1 MAQVSYGTITI
12 TDTTDAEVKLKY
24 FWHNLTES
32 INYPAGTYM
41 ASGIN
46 NELIENDPSTYGF
59 NSLQRNNQLA
69 FRYNSLPLTTIGL
82 DGLKLYAPI
91 LTNNIITNSQLG
103 VELTADALKFYGLP
117 INGRQNVDAQLNANG
132 LILQKGG
139 IISGEPNQTGFVYLS
154 SDNYVPGY
162 KITNLESNDN
172 PSTLGLYELVNN
184 EYVLTSDTSPI
195 SDKIYYIKEIV
206 TINGHSE
213 NWREIIGTKFGV
225 DADGNL
231 YASNAEI
238 SGKITVGSG
247 SNVYTKTEAN
257 GAFDALGAADTAESN
272 AVATA
277 AADATSKANAA
288 QAAAEAAAAQDA
300 TAKAN
305 AVNTAL
311 ETYKTATN
319 STLNSLQDQVDG
331 QVEVWYYSID
341 PTNSNSPASSWD
353 TDTLK
358 ARHEGDLY
366 YNINNGHSWR
376 WLKNG
381 STYSWQQIPDGDAA
395 AALAKATEALG
406 LAGDKRRIFTAQ
418 PIPPYDVGDLWA
430 DGSQIKY
437 CSISKSEGQ
446 SYAATDWTL
455 TATDDTKANSA
466 AYEEQYIYIS
476 KVSGTGS
483 VTKYETWVTRS
494 DDVQNIWTTKRPTYD
509 SSYPVLFIAKQ
520 KKTVGQSSGITCSCT
535 TPVKDDTVT
544 VIDGGHITTG
554 TIDASRLSV
563 YDATIN
569 KISAS
574 AIDVS
579 SIQIGQ
585 SQVNNLTNDL
595 SNKASINAEYSVN
608 IVTSNFNPTAT
619 GTDTFITLTAKV
631 SRVDG
636 TAVGTISYAW
646 YGDNSST
653 AISGATSASYNVP
666 ANLVWNGTTGY
677 KTFTVQVN

>member
-238 SGKITVGSG
+238 SGKITVGGG

-319 STLNSLQDQVDG
+319 STLNS
-331 QVEVWYYSID
+331 
-341 PTNSNSPASSWD
+341 
-353 TDTLK
+353 
-358 ARHEGDLY
+358 
-366 YNINNGHSWR
+366 
-376 WLKNG
+376 
-381 STYSWQQIPDGDAA
+381 
-395 AALAKATEALG
+395 
-406 LAGDKRRIFTAQ
+406 
-418 PIPPYDVGDLWA
+418 
-430 DGSQIKY
+430 
-437 CSISKSEGQ
+437 
-446 SYAATDWTL
+446 
-455 TATDDTKANSA
+455 A

-483 VTKYETWVTRS
+483 VTKYETWVTSS
-494 DDVQNIWTTKRPTYD
+494 DDVQNTWTTKRPTYD

-520 KKTVGQSSGITCSCT
+520 KKTVGQSSGTTCSCT

-595 SNKASINAEYSVN
+595 SNKASISAEYSVN